1 MRTVFRNL
9 GIGFGIFVLIILIG
23 ICTFNQ
29 KENPPAIQ
37 TDTSYVKVL
46 KEKQA
51 DLQKKYDKQI
61 VSLKHAKDS
70 LGAVIIK
77 NKQVLAAY
85 RYKSNVMEKQLI
97 TLIEK
102 FNSSRIVSDSIR
114 PLAENYIDIQ
124 QERDS
129 TCNQSMQ
136 ALEILGAKKDNIIFI
151 QKQEK
156 DNFRELQKEQEQ
168 RALNLTE
175 QLNTAYK
182 QQRKTALKNRILAG
196 TLILLSGFTS
206 SLLINQTLK

>member
-9 GIGFGIFVLIILIG
+9 GIGFGIFALIILIG
-23 ICTFNQ
+23 TCTFNQ
-29 KENPPAIQ
+29 KENPPPIQ
-37 TDTSYVKVL
+37 TDTSYVNVL

-51 DLQKKYDKQI
+51 ELQKEYRKQI

-70 LGAVIIK
+70 LGAIIIN
-77 NKQVLAAY
+77 NKKVLAAY
-85 RYKSNVMEKQLI
+85 RYKSNMLEKQLI

-102 FNSSRIVSDSIR
+102 SDSSRIVNDSIR
-114 PLAENYIDIQ
+114 PLAENYFDIQ

-129 TCNQSMQ
+129 TCTQSMQ
-136 ALEILGAKKDNIIFI
+136 ALEILGAKKDSIIFI
-151 QKQEK
+151 QKREK

-182 QQRKTALKNRILAG
+182 QQRKTALKSRILAG
-196 TLILLSGFTS
+196 TLILISGFTS
-206 SLLINQTLK
+206 ALLINQTLK

>member
-1 MRTVFRNL
+1 MRNVFKNL
-9 GIGFGIFVLIILIG
+9 GIGFGIFALIVFIG
-23 ICTFNQ
+23 TCTFKQ
-29 KENPPAIQ
+29 KENPPPIQ

-46 KEKQA
+46 KDKQA
-51 DLQKKYDKQI
+51 ELQKKYNKQI

-70 LGAVIIK
+70 LEVVIVK

-85 RYKSNVMEKQLI
+85 RYKSNVLEKQLI

-102 FNSSRIVSDSIR
+102 SNSSRIVSDSIR

-129 TCNQSMQ
+129 TCTQSMQ

-206 SLLINQTLK
+206 ALLINQTLK